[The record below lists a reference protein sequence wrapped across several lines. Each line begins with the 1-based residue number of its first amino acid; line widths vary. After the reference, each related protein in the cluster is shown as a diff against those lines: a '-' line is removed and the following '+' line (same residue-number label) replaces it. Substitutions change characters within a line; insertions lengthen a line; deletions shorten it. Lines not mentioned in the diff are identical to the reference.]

1 MFHSAGEIDEYW
13 DTYQNELIK
22 KFYGNE
28 VKAKKP
34 LPVYTPPEGS
44 IVIPGL
50 SGEHSLLELY
60 LVC

>member
-13 DTYQNELIK
+13 DAYQNELIK

-34 LPVYTPPEGS
+34 LPVYTHPEGS
-44 IVIPGL
+44 IIIPGL
-50 SGEHSLLELY
+50 SGEHNLFTRWS
-60 LVC
+60 VC